1 LMGIA
6 TSSGRV
12 AFHYVIIEVPPPKPD
27 QGLPGGGGGGEHP
40 EVQPPIAPGGPPTAQ
55 PKAFR
60 R

>member
-1 LMGIA
+1 MIE
-6 TSSGRV
+6 GR
-12 AFHYVIIEVPPPKPD
+12 PPKPD